1 MRWGSVSGREEGPGR
16 RVHDQDRLSD
26 RELPRACLPVRR
38 RCVHVDPSLR
48 PPACEPAD
56 GQPAPSVRMR
66 STPIAATS
74 MTNTASKFARLGSS
88 RSSPVA
94 ASNMIPGW
102 ACTAGSLSRVSPYCT
117 DSIPPAP
124 HPMGNPRRHPRSLPP
139 LRLRHHLLATP
150 PQHLKLLGVLRPL
163 AFSRKHSSPIRR
175 SRFGVSRAA
184 PSGWPG

>member
-1 MRWGSVSGREEGPGR
+1 VYGREEAPGR

-26 RELPRACLPVRR
+26 RELPRACLPGRR
-38 RCVHVDPSLR
+38 RCVHLDPALPVRLLANPS
-48 PPACEPAD
+48 D

-102 ACTAGSLSRVSPYCT
+102 ACTAGSLSRVSPT
-117 DSIPPAP
+117 ALVPPAP